1 MANRVEKLCSKF
13 NANLAAGL
21 FVIASLALLNGC
33 QGISKAITQQNSPGT
48 LGASPNSLS
57 FGNVTVG
64 KNQSLSGTVTNSGDS
79 SVTVSQISING
90 TGFTLSGITV
100 PLTLAAGQS
109 APFSVMFS
117 PAALG
122 SATGTVTVSSN
133 ASNSTMSVS
142 LTGMGATA
150 AGQLSV
156 SPSTIAVGSVVDGT
170 SGTASGNLTA
180 SGASVT
186 VTAAS
191 ISNSAFSISG
201 LTLPV
206 TIPEGQSVPFTI
218 TFHPSSIG
226 SASATLTVTSNGQP
240 STSTGTLTGTGTA
253 AVGQLSISPS
263 TLAIGNVVNGAT
275 GTGSGSL
282 SASGASVTVTAAST
296 NNSAFTLSGLSLP
309 VTIPA
314 GQSVPFTITF
324 HPTSV
329 GSASA
334 TLTVTSNAQPTT
346 STETLTGT
354 GTAVSGQ
361 LSVSPSTLAVGNVV
375 DGSSGTASGSLN
387 ASGSSVT
394 ITAASTNNSV
404 FAISGLSLPVTIPAG
419 QSVPFTITF
428 SPTAVGSVSATLTV
442 TSDAQPSTSTE
453 TLTGTGTAASTHS
466 VSLSWNASASPNILG
481 YNIYR
486 AVYTTSCGSYT
497 KVNSVLNTSTLYTDS
512 TVANGSSYCYAATA
526 VDTSNEESGYSNIV
540 NNVQIPTT

>member
-1 MANRVEKLCSKF
+1 MANWVEKRCSKF

-33 QGISKAITQQNSPGT
+33 QGISEVSIHPNSPGT
-48 LGASPNSLS
+48 LGASPSSLS

-64 KNQSLSGTVTNSGDS
+64 KNQSLSGTVTNSGGS
-79 SVTVSQISING
+79 SVTVSQIGING

-117 PAALG
+117 PAASG
-122 SATGTVTVSSN
+122 SASGTVTVSSN

-142 LTGMGATA
+142 LTGMGTTA

-156 SPSTIAVGSVVDGT
+156 SPPTIDAGNVVDGA

-191 ISNSAFSISG
+191 
-201 LTLPV
+201 
-206 TIPEGQSVPFTI
+206 
-218 TFHPSSIG
+218 
-226 SASATLTVTSNGQP
+226 
-240 STSTGTLTGTGTA
+240 
-253 AVGQLSISPS
+253 
-263 TLAIGNVVNGAT
+263 
-275 GTGSGSL
+275 
-282 SASGASVTVTAAST
+282 T
-296 NNSAFTLSGLSLP
+296 NNSAFT
-309 VTIPA
+309 
-314 GQSVPFTITF
+314 
-324 HPTSV
+324 
-329 GSASA
+329 
-334 TLTVTSNAQPTT
+334 
-346 STETLTGT
+346 
-354 GTAVSGQ
+354 
-361 LSVSPSTLAVGNVV
+361 
-375 DGSSGTASGSLN
+375 
-387 ASGSSVT
+387 
-394 ITAASTNNSV
+394 
-404 FAISGLSLPVTIPAG
+404 ISGLSLPVTIAAG

-428 SPTAVGSVSATLTV
+428 SPTAVGSASATLTV
-442 TSDAQPSTSTE
+442 TSNAQPSTSTE
-453 TLTGTGTAASTHS
+453 VLTGTGTAASTHS
-466 VSLSWNASASPNILG
+466 VSLSWNASTSSNILG

-497 KVNSVLNTSTLYTDS
+497 KVNTVLNTTTLYTDS